1 MARNRNAGEQS
12 GEVEAPEAEATPE
25 AAATP
30 AAEATEAP
38 EAEATPE
45 APAAPK
51 PTAEELTEALRVAVN
66 GALSTADAEGNVT
79 PEATTQLQEAYRK
92 IPPAR
97 RGNVQTEILREAM
110 TTEGV
115 NNQAVASVLLVM
127 TQAPATAKTRAPKEP
142 KVVTPPEQVAASSIA
157 ALRVAEASI
166 LAGLD
171 TDELRSEALSLADG
185 KLAGQIEDDAE
196 REAFLLVVTKAVKS
210 VSAKASKSTGT
221 GGSRAAKK
229 DTLSNIIER
238 GDLAVGTV
246 VSHGDNKAT
255 VTTDGKLDVNGTS
268 YDNPTAAAK
277 GAGVNG
283 VNGWAFWQVEKD
295 GKKVALGD
303 LRSE

>member
-51 PTAEELTEALRVAVN
+51 PTAEELTEALRVA
-66 GALSTADAEGNVT
+66 
-79 PEATTQLQEAYRK
+79 
-92 IPPAR
+92 
-97 RGNVQTEILREAM
+97 
-110 TTEGV
+110 
-115 NNQAVASVLLVM
+115 
-127 TQAPATAKTRAPKEP
+127 
-142 KVVTPPEQVAASSIA
+142 
-157 ALRVAEASI
+157 
-166 LAGLD
+166 
-171 TDELRSEALSLADG
+171 ELRSEALSLADG

-246 VSHGDNKAT
+246 VSPGDTTAT